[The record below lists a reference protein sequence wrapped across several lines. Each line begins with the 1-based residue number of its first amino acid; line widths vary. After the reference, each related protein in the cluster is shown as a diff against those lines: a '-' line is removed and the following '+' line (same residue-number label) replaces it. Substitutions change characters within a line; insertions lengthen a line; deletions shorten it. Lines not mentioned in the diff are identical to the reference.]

1 MSENGPYG
9 QQPGYQPPYGG
20 SGPQYAPPDQQMYGG
35 GHPPYGP
42 GPGGPPGPGAPG
54 PGGAPGYPPPKKS
67 SAGLWI
73 VIGGGVI
80 IVILVIA
87 VIFMLLRNGGGGG
100 GTAGGGGEP
109 GGGESTQGATDEP
122 TESEETEGTQAGG
135 PQGEPPY
142 ALPEDP
148 CSSVS
153 EGTLADIGASDGSK
167 SLTDTSSYCMWSV
180 KGDGDE
186 YGNLTVTYDVP
197 YGGSDSVEGA
207 KDDFQSN
214 VERAS
219 EESTEII
226 ETKVDKVDEN
236 IDLGDE
242 ATMVF
247 GTQKVLNTH
256 DSLTTLLIRQGNI
269 NIEVEYMLSPGYQAD
284 EDTPPPLKYDD
295 VKDVVPGIGEEAL
308 SVVGS

>member
-20 SGPQYAPPDQQMYGG
+20 SGPQYAPHDQPMYGG
-35 GHPPYGP
+35 GPPPYGP
-42 GPGGPPGPGAPG
+42 GPGGPPPGAPG

-87 VIFMLLRNGGGGG
+87 VIFMLLRNDGSGGG
-100 GTAGGGGEP
+100 GGGGEP
-109 GGGESTQGATDEP
+109 GGGGAQSTTDEP
-122 TESEETEGTQAGG
+122 TEPEETEDTQAGGG

-153 EGTLADIGASDGSK
+153 EGTLADLGATDGSK

-180 KGDGDE
+180 KGEGDQ

-207 KDDFQSN
+207 KEDFKSN

-219 EESTEII
+219 EESSEII

-236 IDLGDE
+236 IDLGEE

-247 GTQKVLNTH
+247 GTQKVLQSR

-269 NIEVEYMLSPGYQAD
+269 NITVEYMLSPGYQAD

-308 SVVGS
+308 SLVGS

>member
-1 MSENGPYG
+1 
-9 QQPGYQPPYGG
+9 
-20 SGPQYAPPDQQMYGG
+20 MYGG
-35 GHPPYGP
+35 GPPPYGP

-87 VIFMLLRNGGGGG
+87 VIFMLLRNDGSGGGGG
-100 GTAGGGGEP
+100 EQGGGGSAQGSTEEP
-109 GGGESTQGATDEP
+109 AEP
-122 TESEETEGTQAGG
+122 EETEETEGTQADG

-148 CSSVS
+148 CSALS
-153 EGTLADIGASDGSK
+153 EKSLADFGATDGSK
-167 SLTDTSSYCMWSV
+167 SLTDSSSYCMWSIR
-180 KGDGDE
+180 GDGDE
-186 YGNLTVTYDVP
+186 YGNLRVTYDVP

-207 KDDFQSN
+207 KEDFQSN
-214 VERAS
+214 LERAS

-226 ETKVDKVDEN
+226 ETTVEEVEED
-236 IDLGDE
+236 IDLGEE
-242 ATMVF
+242 AAMVF
-247 GTQKVLNTH
+247 GTQKVLRTH

-269 NIEVEYMLSPGYQAD
+269 NITVEYSLSPGFQAD

-295 VKDVVPGIGEEAL
+295 VKDTVPGLGEEAL
-308 SVVGS
+308 SLVGS